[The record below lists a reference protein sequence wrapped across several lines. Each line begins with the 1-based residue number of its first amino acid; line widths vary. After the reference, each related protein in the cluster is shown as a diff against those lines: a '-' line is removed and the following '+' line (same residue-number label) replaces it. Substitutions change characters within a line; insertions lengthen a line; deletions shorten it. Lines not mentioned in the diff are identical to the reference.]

1 MATAARWGLKEAAGK
16 TTARGTRS
24 AYEATMSGR
33 EGNKIQSPIV
43 IREGMGVDATGIW
56 GEGVC
61 AIHGE
66 ICLLVPEF
74 WDYHRREAAR

>member
-1 MATAARWGLKEAAGK
+1 
-16 TTARGTRS
+16 
-24 AYEATMSGR
+24 MSGR

-43 IREGMGVDATGIW
+43 IREDMGVDATGIW

-74 WDYHRREAAR
+74 WDYHRREVVR